1 MNMKN
6 LKKSGKSRGIVAFA
20 YNTDTT
26 NYVSIAQKTLSVASK
41 YLDLPCQL
49 ITDELNQTVYNTRYD
64 VDLDKFVEW
73 KNFDRYSA
81 FDLSPFDETIVI
93 DADCLL
99 IDRNFLKI
107 FDCDWDYILQRNSH
121 ALTTEWYSSMGNN
134 SLPYIWATVFAFRKT
149 ERSKMFFQL
158 VKRIQTHYGYY
169 RALFNIQERNFR
181 NDYAFAIADIVL
193 NGFTINHD
201 TIPGSLLAINQP
213 IDSIRLNDTNFIVK
227 DNVNAYVVPKTNL
240 HIMSKAYLQSQD
252 FELLTQHLLN
262 DTV

>member
-1 MNMKN
+1 M
-6 LKKSGKSRGIVAFA
+6 
-20 YNTDTT
+20 
-26 NYVSIAQKTLSVASK
+26 
-41 YLDLPCQL
+41 
-49 ITDELNQTVYNTRYD
+49 
-64 VDLDKFVEW
+64 
-73 KNFDRYSA
+73 
-81 FDLSPFDETIVI
+81 
-93 DADCLL
+93 
-99 IDRNFLKI
+99 
-107 FDCDWDYILQRNSH
+107 
-121 ALTTEWYSSMGNN
+121 
-134 SLPYIWATVFAFRKT
+134 
-149 ERSKMFFQL
+149 
-158 VKRIQTHYGYY
+158 
-169 RALFNIQERNFR
+169 FNIQERNFR